1 MRRRRFPKRSTAG
14 KAGVKPL
21 IRDPRAM
28 NKQEANYAEHLK
40 QKVQSGQ
47 IVDYKYE
54 PFGIRLANHR
64 CHYHPD
70 FMVVY
75 PDRFAV
81 HEVKAYSKKTKKP
94 RWEDDAIVK
103 FKVASSLY
111 SYWEFKIVFFNTDTK
126 EWDSIE
132 F

>member
-1 MRRRRFPKRSTAG
+1 M
-14 KAGVKPL
+14 KPL
-21 IRDPRAM
+21 IRNPRAM
-28 NKQEANYAEHLK
+28 NQQETKYADYLRS
-40 QKVQSGQ
+40 KVHGGE
-47 IVDYKYE
+47 IVDFKYE

-75 PDRFAV
+75 PDRFAI

-103 FKVASSLY
+103 FKVAASQY
-111 SYWEFKIVFFNTDTK
+111 TFWEFKIVYFNTDTK
-126 EWDSIE
+126 QWEHIE

>member
-1 MRRRRFPKRSTAG
+1 MR
-14 KAGVKPL
+14 PL
-21 IRDPRAM
+21 IRDPNKM
-28 NKQEANYAEHLK
+28 NKQETAYAEHLK
-40 QKVQSGQ
+40 EKQKAGV
-47 IVDYKYE
+47 ILDLKYE
-54 PFGIRLANHR
+54 PFGIRLAQHR

-70 FMVVY
+70 FLVVY

-103 FKVASSLY
+103 FKVAANLY
-111 SYWEFKIVFFNTDTK
+111 PFWEFRIVYFNTDTK
-126 EWDSIE
+126 EWEHIE